1 MSAAPSARAVEVTAV
16 VPAPTPDPRKKADP
30 VNPADEIKDAC
41 DADAVEVTLADPQ
54 GPPAEG
60 KESVTDRAKEAQST
74 ANRLGAG
81 VEAEVNDKGQTLSWK
96 RGKTPKSACREKL
109 RRLRRDYPGRVSFEP
124 TTSERVEE
132 VRRRRDAM
140 IPEAMRKNAGDASYH
155 GGFFDSYKLF
165 GSGIV
170 PSADGGSGGITSA
183 LTRGLTGEGGSG
195 VAASGLGPLRSV
207 PGPTANAPTVQLP
220 GQYHRIVSAP
230 PAPASYAAPTFTQR
244 VSNAWQDT
252 RSYVSQ
258 SIDDAGK
265 WVSGVARSVKNSFF
279 TGIEMIQGYG
289 YRLVRAWRGSN
300 WGTKPLI
307 DGLRKIAAYMRGA
320 GKAETDMTI
329 GDISS
334 AQGGKLGSH
343 LSHGRGRDV
352 DIGFYM
358 TDAKTGQPVEGEFVR
373 FTGGK
378 DGLTGNLNGRAV
390 RFDAAR
396 NWLLV
401 QAIMSNQ
408 DPGFTPTNIFIADH
422 LKRAVLAAAPA
433 SPERDG
439 AARIMSYWPGHDN
452 HLHLRVQ

>member
-155 GGFFDSYKLF
+155 GGFFDSSKLF

-220 GQYHRIVSAP
+220 GQYHRIVSKATSDSKRLP
-230 PAPASYAAPTFTQR
+230 GIVNAFRSGNNIHFGTLRR
-244 VSNAWQDT
+244 VSRGGNPQYFLEAHRWNLFSYPNHPPSNHAVQVRPISAWLEYYFDHHAG
-252 RSYVSQ
+252 SCHW
-258 SIDDAGK
+258 ID
-265 WVSGVARSVKNSFF
+265 VARNAAVSESSLARV
-279 TGIEMIQGYG
+279 I
-289 YRLVRAWRGSN
+289 V
-300 WGTKPLI
+300 PPH
-307 DGLRKIAAYMRGA
+307 GL
-320 GKAETDMTI
+320 
-329 GDISS
+329 
-334 AQGGKLGSH
+334 
-343 LSHGRGRDV
+343 
-352 DIGFYM
+352 
-358 TDAKTGQPVEGEFVR
+358 PVR
-373 FTGGK
+373 FALSRLPVFGK
-378 DGLTGNLNGRAV
+378 SN
-390 RFDAAR
+390 
-396 NWLLV
+396 
-401 QAIMSNQ
+401 AIHV
-408 DPGFTPTNIFIADH
+408 D
-422 LKRAVLAAAPA
+422 
-433 SPERDG
+433 
-439 AARIMSYWPGHDN
+439 
-452 HLHLRVQ
+452 